1 MVYTEVSREFGCRWS
16 QVDLTV
22 KSVLKCQAAE
32 FNVALAKGTE
42 DDVEIDVELAVDNG
56 NVTESESHLLN
67 AGPSNREVF
76 DAVIDLIAESDVPEV
91 LVNMA
96 TEDIFDDVIDMINDD
111 DDVDQIEAGP
121 SSKKR
126 RTAIKD
132 VEELTDCPICELSY
146 NTTHQLS
153 KHMQEDHVVI
163 QANLVQCHE
172 CGKLFFEQSKLQ
184 EHIGAKHEERS
195 TVEIVLVK
203 LRTLSWPAEVVNRK
217 DGIIEV
223 KMIHD
228 GSKKNV
234 NAIDVS
240 DFDVSKISNTK
251 NPKLKVAFA
260 KAAEIMKK
268 NS

>member
-1 MVYTEVSREFGCRWS
+1 MQEE
-16 QVDLTV
+16 
-22 KSVLKCQAAE
+22 
-32 FNVALAKGTE
+32 
-42 DDVEIDVELAVDNG
+42 
-56 NVTESESHLLN
+56 H
-67 AGPSNREVF
+67 
-76 DAVIDLIAESDVPEV
+76 AVIQ
-91 LVNMA
+91 
-96 TEDIFDDVIDMINDD
+96 T
-111 DDVDQIEAGP
+111 
-121 SSKKR
+121 
-126 RTAIKD
+126 
-132 VEELTDCPICELSY
+132 
-146 NTTHQLS
+146 
-153 KHMQEDHVVI
+153 
-163 QANLVQCHE
+163 NLVQCHE
-172 CGKLFFEQSKLQ
+172 CGKMFFEQSKLQ
-184 EHIGAKHEERS
+184 EHIVAKHEERS